1 MIRGSGV
8 VIRKDPHQTPDQIS
22 NPESRITYH
31 GFMNDT
37 QRQRLTLLAKRFD
50 EWLAALNFARGTR
63 TNYARDVRQYL
74 DWLATETPVTAIA
87 EVTPAHLQQYQI
99 ALYNS
104 EPKPGSKRSDR
115 LALGTQMRKL
125 AALRKFFAWLLGDNQ
140 MAYNPAAN
148 LQMPQQPRRLPHNV
162 LTRSEARLLLESTP
176 LQKPRDLRDRAL
188 LEVLYATGIRNE
200 ELRQLCLYDADLE
213 TSTLVIRHG
222 KGDQTRLVPLT
233 AGARDLLKLY
243 LEEARPVFCQAGSA
257 SRKPRPTHPDPRL
270 FVSSRSG
277 GPLDEEDLRRIVR
290 KAARRAGIGKPITP
304 HSLRHSCATHLLK
317 GKADIRQ
324 IQKLLGHRRL
334 SSTEIYTHVEISD
347 LEEVLQRCH
356 PRGKQAKGERVK
368 AKEADQH

>member
-1 MIRGSGV
+1 
-8 VIRKDPHQTPDQIS
+8 
-22 NPESRITYH
+22 
-31 GFMNDT
+31 MNDT
-37 QRQRLTLLAKRFD
+37 QHQRLTLLVKRFD
-50 EWLAALNFARGTR
+50 EWLAALNFARSTR
-63 TNYARDVRQYL
+63 LYYVRDAGQLL
-74 DWLATETPVTAIA
+74 DWLAEHSEITTLA

-104 EPKPGSKRSDR
+104 EQKPSAKRGER
-115 LALGTQMRKL
+115 LALGTQSKKL
-125 AALRKFFAWLLGDNQ
+125 ATVRKFFAWLLGDNQ
-140 MAYNPAAN
+140 IAYNPAAN
-148 LQMPQQPRRLPHNV
+148 LEMPQQPRRLPHNV
-162 LTRSEARLLLESTP
+162 LTRSEARQLLDVTP
-176 LQKPRDLRDRAL
+176 VAKPRDLRDRAL
-188 LEVLYATGIRNE
+188 LEVLYVTGIRNE

-233 AGARDLLKLY
+233 ASARDLLKLY
-243 LEEARPVFCQAGSA
+243 LEEARPLWAKQSGQL
-257 SRKPRPTHPDPRL
+257 RL

-277 GPLDEEDLRRIVR
+277 GPLDEEDLRRIVH
-290 KAARRAGIGKPITP
+290 KAARRAGIGKPTTP
-304 HSLRHSCATHLLK
+304 HSLRHACATHLLK

-368 AKEADQH
+368 AKEADPH